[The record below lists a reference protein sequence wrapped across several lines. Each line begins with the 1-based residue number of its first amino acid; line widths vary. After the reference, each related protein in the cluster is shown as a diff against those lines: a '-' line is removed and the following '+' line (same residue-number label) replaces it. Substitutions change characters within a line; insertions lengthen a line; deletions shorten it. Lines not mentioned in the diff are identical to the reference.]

1 MARDQKLEHTPV
13 GRLSDSELQ
22 ERAINALRADS
33 RVDVHEID
41 VGTANGMVFLHGM
54 VDGAAERRAALE
66 AVATVVD
73 PDAIEDRLSLRN
85 YVERTDEQLGAA
97 VRQAMI
103 RDTALDARG
112 VRVHAQNGV
121 VTLEGRAINHAEKT
135 ALENIAWW
143 TPGVTDVIDQMQ
155 VEDVSEPPDEPDY

>member
-1 MARDQKLEHTPV
+1 MARDQSLERTV
-13 GRLSDSELQ
+13 ARRLADSELQ
-22 ERAINALRADS
+22 ELAANALRADS
-33 RVDVHEID
+33 RVDIHEID
-41 VGTANGMVFLHGM
+41 VWAADGVVFLQGI
-54 VDGAAERRAALE
+54 VDGAAEKRAALE
-66 AVATVVD
+66 AVATVTD
-73 PDAIEDRLSLRN
+73 PGAIEDRLSLRN
-85 YVERTDEQLGAA
+85 FVERTDEQLGAA

-112 VRVHAQNGV
+112 VNVHAQSGV
-121 VTLEGRAINHAEKT
+121 VVLEGRAINHAQKT

>member
-1 MARDQKLEHTPV
+1 MARDQKLERTLV

-33 RVDVHEID
+33 RVDVNEID
-41 VGTANGMVFLHGM
+41 VGTANGMVFLHGL

-66 AVATVVD
+66 AVATVVG

-103 RDTALDARG
+103 RDTALDARA
-112 VRVHAQNGV
+112 VKVHAQDGV
-121 VTLEGRAINHAEKT
+121 VILEGRAINHAQKT

>member
-1 MARDQKLEHTPV
+1 MAHDQKLERPLA
-13 GRLSDSELQ
+13 GRFSDSELQ
-22 ERAINALRADS
+22 ERAIDALRADS
-33 RVDVHEID
+33 RVDVLEID
-41 VGTANGMVFLHGM
+41 VGTADGRVFLHGM
-54 VDGAAERRAALE
+54 VDSAAERRAALE

-73 PDAIEDRLSLRN
+73 PGAIEDRLSLRN

-103 RDTALDARG
+103 RDTALDARSAR
-112 VRVHAQNGV
+112 VRAKNGV
-121 VTLEGRAINHAEKT
+121 VILEGRAINHAQRT

>member
-1 MARDQKLEHTPV
+1 MARDQSLEPTFV
-13 GRLSDSELQ
+13 RRLGDSELQ
-22 ERAINALRADS
+22 ELAVNALRADS
-33 RVDVHEID
+33 RVDIHEID
-41 VGTANGMVFLHGM
+41 VWAENGIVFLHGI
-54 VDGAAERRAALE
+54 VDSAAEKRAALE

-103 RDTALDARG
+103 RDTALDARA
-112 VRVHAQNGV
+112 VNVHARDGMV
-121 VTLEGRAINHAEKT
+121 ILKGRAINHAQKT

-155 VEDVSEPPDEPDY
+155 VEDASEPPDEPDY